1 MTGTRVGQLR
11 VQIVLLA
18 SEVYRDTRECKPLR
32 VLRIADAGHE
42 DSILTDA
49 ISGHTTLDEIDVQ
62 VHEPAHLNRAAERNL
77 AIALREVQ
85 VTKRQVRPR
94 NKDRIEDPASRG

>member
-32 VLRIADAGHE
+32 VLRIADARHE
-42 DSILTDA
+42 NSILTDA
-49 ISGHTTLDEIDVQ
+49 VRGHTTFDEIDMQ

-77 AIALREVQ
+77 AIALGEVQ
-85 VTKRQVRPR
+85 VAERQLRPR
-94 NKDRIEDPASRG
+94 NKDRIKDPASRS